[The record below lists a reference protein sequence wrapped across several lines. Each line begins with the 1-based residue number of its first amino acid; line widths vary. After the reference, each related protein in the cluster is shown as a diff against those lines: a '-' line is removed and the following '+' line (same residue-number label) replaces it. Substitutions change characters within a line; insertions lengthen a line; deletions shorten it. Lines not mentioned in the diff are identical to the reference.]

1 MKKILLV
8 LGLFFLVIS
17 FCYAGD
23 VSVKGYYRKDGT
35 YVRPHHRSSPDGDLS
50 NNYGRP
56 SYQQQQQYKNSPVL
70 PTYKY
75 DYDNDGITNQHDYDD
90 DNDGVS
96 DNYDSRPY
104 NPKIYSQPTYAP
116 SQPTYTPPTYDYR
129 RSTSIYNSDD
139 NDYSGDTDSDD
150 SEYDSDDE

>member
-1 MKKILLV
+1 MKKILLI
-8 LGLFFLVIS
+8 LGLLFLISS

-56 SYQQQQQYKNSPVL
+56 SYQQQQQYKNSSVL

-104 NPKIYSQPTYAP
+104 NPKIYSQ
-116 SQPTYTPPTYDYR
+116 STYTPPTYDYR
-129 RSTSIYNSDD
+129 SSTSIYNSDD
-139 NDYSGDTDSDD
+139 NDYFGDTDSDD